1 MVSRKVSAPAAGSG
15 STNILDRGGGSNYRD
30 QGGRLEGQ
38 HYIVASVKRLV
49 ITIKI
54 NQVTE
59 LGRTNYNSIIK

>member
-15 STNILDRGGGSNYRD
+15 STNIDRGGESNYQD

-38 HYIVASVKRLV
+38 HYIVASVKRSV